1 MADREQHSLFDRLE
15 DATADQSVA
24 DEARVLDDEQLEAG
38 GMRPIRSWVRTRAS
52 SNALRQR
59 RKRQRDEQVGVKQV
73 NVTARAEDH
82 EVIRTLAD
90 ASRQDGDLVKA
101 LRTLLEQ
108 LDPDSVRDLD
118 PADRRLLQ
126 AARSPGLRARLI
138 RILAGS

>member
-59 RKRQRDEQVGVKQV
+59 RKRQRDEQGGVKQV

-82 EVIRTLAD
+82 ETFRALAE
-90 ASRQDGDLVKA
+90 ASRQDGDLVQA

-118 PADRRLLQ
+118 PADRQILKV
-126 AARSPGLRARLI
+126 AHSPSLRGRLI
-138 RILAGS
+138 RFLGGL